1 MITAKQIMCKRSR
14 IKSGSTG
21 RNFVFKMMST
31 NCPGLPVVDNEGEVI
46 GVVTANDILKAIKEG
61 KKIDNIV
68 VDDIMSEPV
77 TIDPDTPLDRIVDM
91 MVSNNLT
98 IIPVVKGK
106 KLVGIVGKMEV
117 IDATLEPE
125 LYSI

>member
-1 MITAKQIMCKRSR
+1 MIRAKQIMCKRSR
-14 IKSGSTG
+14 IKTGSTG

-31 NCPGLPVVDNEGEVI
+31 NCPGLPVVDEEGEVI
-46 GVVTANDILKAIKEG
+46 GVVTANDILQAIKEG
-61 KKIDNIV
+61 KKIDSIV

-77 TIDPDTPLDRIVDM
+77 TIDPDTPIYWIVDL
-91 MVSNNLT
+91 MVSENLT

>member
-31 NCPGLPVVDNEGEVI
+31 NCPGLPVVNDDGEVI
-46 GVVTANDILKAIKEG
+46 GVVTANDILHAIKEG
-61 KKIDNIV
+61 KKIDSIV
-68 VDDIMSEPV
+68 VDDIMSSPV
-77 TIDPDTPLDRIVDM
+77 TIDPDTPLDRIVEL
-91 MVSNNLT
+91 MVSENLT

-117 IDATLEPE
+117 IDASLEPE
-125 LYSI
+125 LYSV